1 VKNKLNQ
8 IQARFDI
15 QGKASGSDETDMYMY
30 GDIGANWWGEGI
42 TDKQVLK
49 TLNSIKTNIVNIHIN
64 SYGGDVFQGIAISN
78 ILKQSEKTVNIYVDG
93 IAASAASIV
102 AMGAEKIYMP
112 KNTQLMIHN
121 PWTYASGNAD
131 ELEKVVSSL
140 RKAES
145 SIVETY
151 MERFSGTADELKVL
165 LEKEEYLTAEEAL
178 LCGLADEIL
187 DKAIVEEP
195 VTKNSIIDRLRI
207 AAQVQPLVSGGSG
220 DVREPAETNNTI
232 KNFINLFK

>member
-1 VKNKLNQ
+1 MKNKLNQ